1 MTRTIWSSSHLDKSR
16 RRVSSK
22 DLSPPTSP
30 HGCRHHDKT
39 RPEST
44 KARCSTSNS
53 AQEQLSPVPPSEAS
67 APCLAS
73 PSGNG
78 HSQAPSTRHSNRATP
93 DNQPMP
99 GNKPTP
105 DDQPSFLGQ
114 EEAQPEEAAHEPA
127 PLPDTP
133 SPESAPSPNK
143 PSHEVFSHDPP
154 NQEVAAGV
162 PSLDEA
168 SGKAMAMKNGGP
180 APDQA
185 HQEPHEAHPDEATQ
199 PASLRPVTAPVV
211 GVSLPGA
218 RTRASCAS
226 PNFLVPREICSAQEG
241 RQRGVLPGR
250 ARPSP
255 LSSPQEQQQRQQQQ
269 QQLLQPLTAG
279 HCATAESVM
288 RPIKGKRLTTQLAP
302 PRDYSHRQWQAEMRD
317 ARPERS
323 SFNGPR
329 GRFLSAGGFPGWKF
343 HQSRSQQQQQQQQQQ
358 QRVREDFQLCGTTVS

>member
-1 MTRTIWSSSHLDKSR
+1 MQAACQ
-16 RRVSSK
+16 VSSIK
-22 DLSPPTSP
+22 SNASSEVRMALPRCVHAHAYDTCAHQGSLYATLLQRMALLTVPRAQV
-30 HGCRHHDKT
+30 C
-39 RPEST
+39 
-44 KARCSTSNS
+44 CSTWPFA
-53 AQEQLSPVPPSEAS
+53 AQVP
-67 APCLAS
+67 
-73 PSGNG
+73 
-78 HSQAPSTRHSNRATP
+78 RA
-93 DNQPMP
+93 Q
-99 GNKPTP
+99 
-105 DDQPSFLGQ
+105 
-114 EEAQPEEAAHEPA
+114 
-127 PLPDTP
+127 
-133 SPESAPSPNK
+133 
-143 PSHEVFSHDPP
+143 
-154 NQEVAAGV
+154 
-162 PSLDEA
+162 
-168 SGKAMAMKNGGP
+168 
-180 APDQA
+180 
-185 HQEPHEAHPDEATQ
+185 
-199 PASLRPVTAPVV
+199 
-211 GVSLPGA
+211 
-218 RTRASCAS
+218 
-226 PNFLVPREICSAQEG
+226 VPREICSAQEG